1 MKIAVCDNI
10 SQFHADRL
18 RDPYWARKFPG
29 SEWVTA
35 LYEREA
41 SDGLEVASGDVAL
54 ERVRSGQWRA
64 ADVHVV
70 QELDARH
77 GRELC
82 ALGARPAVL
91 TMLES
96 PLVAFRWNDRLLR
109 RCAPFEQCIGPAWAL
124 ERIGSLRRSTHH
136 KLRFPCFRRDSL
148 CLEPDRTGAR
158 QRRVVL
164 IAANKYW
171 RERPLARVSN
181 LRDGLRTIRHGF
193 RRAFSPT
200 FSRTRQW
207 QLHDERLELLCHLAG
222 GGMIDVWGKGWD
234 NLSNLPRSWQAR
246 LDECRHTFCGPCDDK
261 RPVLSKYVFALAFE
275 NTRVPGYVTEKVVDA
290 MIAGCVPVYRGAP
303 DIADHVPAGAILDL
317 SRYGKTAE
325 AVDRIRLM
333 SDADVLA
340 TVSAGREFLMSRAG
354 DRHSFEGFAERVI
367 SLVRGGAAE

>member
-1 MKIAVCDNI
+1 
-10 SQFHADRL
+10 
-18 RDPYWARKFPG
+18 
-29 SEWVTA
+29 
-35 LYEREA
+35 
-41 SDGLEVASGDVAL
+41 
-54 ERVRSGQWRA
+54 
-64 ADVHVV
+64 
-70 QELDARH
+70 
-77 GRELC
+77 
-82 ALGARPAVL
+82 
-91 TMLES
+91 
-96 PLVAFRWNDRLLR
+96 
-109 RCAPFEQCIGPAWAL
+109 
-124 ERIGSLRRSTHH
+124 
-136 KLRFPCFRRDSL
+136 
-148 CLEPDRTGAR
+148 
-158 QRRVVL
+158 
-164 IAANKYW
+164 
-171 RERPLARVSN
+171 
-181 LRDGLRTIRHGF
+181 
-193 RRAFSPT
+193 
-200 FSRTRQW
+200 
-207 QLHDERLELLCHLAG
+207 
-222 GGMIDVWGKGWD
+222 MIEVWGKGWD